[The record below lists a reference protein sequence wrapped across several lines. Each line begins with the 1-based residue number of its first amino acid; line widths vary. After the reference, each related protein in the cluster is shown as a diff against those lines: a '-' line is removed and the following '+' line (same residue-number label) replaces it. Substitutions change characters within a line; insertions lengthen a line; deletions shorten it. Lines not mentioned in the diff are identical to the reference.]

1 MPKESFQSFNILI
14 VEDVAVHR
22 QLMQDGLRRI
32 NPFLHFGTAG
42 NVTEAKHLLSGN
54 HHFHAVICDRSMP
67 GGEGYELLEW
77 MRGLACF
84 NRVPFIMIS
93 GHTQPEEIIEAFTK
107 FRVDSYVTKPFSH
120 NDLYEKLIKAL
131 TDKNPV
137 LIKSSVFRNPEP
149 H

>member
-1 MPKESFQSFNILI
+1 MLKEGFQSLNILI

-22 QLMQDGLRRI
+22 RLMQDGLRRI
-32 NPFLHFGTAG
+32 NPFLSFESAG
-42 NVTEAKHLLSGN
+42 NVTEAKHLLSGS

-77 MRGLACF
+77 MRGLICF

-93 GHTQPEEIIEAFTK
+93 GHIHPEEIIEAFTK

-120 NDLYEKLIKAL
+120 NDLYEKVTAAL
-131 TDKNPV
+131 RNKNPA
-137 LIKSSVFRNPEP
+137 LFRDNA
-149 H
+149 